1 MLLSRTNMPIQTATF
16 TVRMKMRRAKR
27 RVEQR
32 VAEIEGVGESERGE
46 TRVGGRWAQE
56 RVKGTKGRKEPEMD
70 YAPTE
75 AEQREIKR
83 RRRYFICLII
93 FIYLSL
99 TNKPDKWL

>member
-1 MLLSRTNMPIQTATF
+1 MLLSRTNMSIQTATF
-16 TVRMKMRRAKR
+16 TVRKKMRWGKR
-27 RVEQR
+27 RPEQR
-32 VAEIEGVGESERGE
+32 VAEIGGWGEDKS
-46 TRVGGRWAQE
+46 GGRWAQE